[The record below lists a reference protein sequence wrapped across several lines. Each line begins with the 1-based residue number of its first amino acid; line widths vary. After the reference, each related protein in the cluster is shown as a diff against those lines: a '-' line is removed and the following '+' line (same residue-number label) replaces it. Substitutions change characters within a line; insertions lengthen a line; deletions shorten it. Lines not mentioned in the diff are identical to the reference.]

1 MPLPVPTL
9 SLATWPSE
17 RFSDVLPMPPIMSRS
32 WVSRY
37 FAISHPLLS
46 LPTRFAFGTSTSSK
60 KVWQNGDAPEI
71 NVIGLVET
79 PALSMS
85 NRMKLMPSCL
95 GAFGSVR
102 TRQKIQSALSAY
114 EVQIFEPLTR
124 NWSPLSSARVCS
136 EARSEPEPGSEYPWH
151 HRISPRAIFGRCSRF
166 CSSDPYFSSAGP
178 SIQMPKLSSGERQLS
193 ARISWRRILASS
205 RVSPPPPYSRG
216 HSGTVH
222 PSAPIRSS
230 HCRCASD

>member
-1 MPLPVPTL
+1 MPLSVPTV
-9 SLATWPSE
+9 SVAIWPSE
-17 RFSDVLPMPPIMSRS
+17 RLSDVVPMPPIMSRS
-32 WVSRY
+32 CVSRY
-37 FAISHPLLS
+37 FAMSHPLFS

-85 NRMKLMPSCL
+85 KRMKLMPSCL

-136 EARSEPEPGSEYPWH
+136 EARGRQEPVPADPWH
-151 HRISPRAIFGRCSRF
+151 YAVSPRA
-166 CSSDPYFSSAGP
+166 
-178 SIQMPKLSSGERQLS
+178 
-193 ARISWRRILASS
+193 
-205 RVSPPPPYSRG
+205 
-216 HSGTVH
+216 
-222 PSAPIRSS
+222 
-230 HCRCASD
+230 